1 MLDKRKISRNSETDR
16 HIQLANDFI
25 VLAEKELSAFIRAV
39 QKLFGA
45 EQARQSAL
53 DWIEELERMDWPSG
67 DSIPDWRQATVVAS
81 ARLALWGPAI
91 PIGAG
96 KDLAPEERDSCE
108 HATQNDGPGKDGDGH
123 DGRLLRKT
131 AHLSLGSN
139 FLTEPGPACPS
150 SSRSAPSHSR
160 CSKRRSS
167 TFD

>member
-45 EQARQSAL
+45 EQARKSAL
-53 DWIEELERMDWPSG
+53 HWIEELELMDWPSG

-91 PIGAG
+91 PTG
-96 KDLAPEERDSCE
+96 APEARDSCE
-108 HATQNDGPGKDGDGH
+108 HTTRNDGDGH
-123 DGRLLRKT
+123 DGAPATKKDTSVRGGNSFTR
-131 AHLSLGSN
+131 
-139 FLTEPGPACPS
+139 PGG
-150 SSRSAPSHSR
+150 
-160 CSKRRSS
+160 
-167 TFD
+167 